1 METKH
6 IKISDYNYS
15 LPEERIA
22 KFPLLKRDN
31 SKLLVYKHGQIME
44 DHFFNLSKYLPQG
57 SLMVFNNT
65 KVIQARLYFKKET
78 GATIEIF
85 LMEPAVPK
93 DYELI
98 LLISH
103 NDEIKDWCS
112 NNFIITKE
120 NNISRIEL
128 DRK

>member
-1 METKH
+1 MKCLLE
-6 IKISDYNYS
+6 KIS
-15 LPEERIA
+15 
-22 KFPLLKRDN
+22 
-31 SKLLVYKHGQIME
+31 
-44 DHFFNLSKYLPQG
+44 
-57 SLMVFNNT
+57 
-65 KVIQARLYFKKET
+65 
-78 GATIEIF
+78 
-85 LMEPAVPK
+85 K